1 MMKTSEVIIIGGG
14 PAGASCAWQLKKR
27 GVDFILLDKAEFPRF
42 KPCAG
47 WVTPQVLRDCEL
59 SLETYPGGITHFSS
73 FQVSIKELHFTL
85 RTNQYAVRRYELD
98 DWLLQRVS
106 ANYANHDVRSI
117 RHENGQYIIDEEYA
131 AKYLV
136 GAGGTHC
143 PVSREIFKD
152 SSAERKGSL
161 IVAMEDEFAYDYSD
175 PHCYLWF
182 LQNGLPG
189 YAWYVPKANG
199 FVNIGV
205 GGSELK
211 LKRYQD
217 SLKRHWAL
225 LVEKLTLMGLVTN
238 REYKPVGHSYYLR
251 GRSAALR
258 SGNAFLAGDAAGL
271 ATIDMGEGIG
281 PAIQSGIRA
290 AEAIH
295 SGQEYAVFTI
305 SKYSFPSLLGLRKKG
320 NSLRLL

>member
-1 MMKTSEVIIIGGG
+1 MKTTEVIIIGGG
-14 PAGASCAWQLKKR
+14 PAGASCAWHLRQR
-27 GVDFILLDKAEFPRF
+27 SVDFILLDRAEFPRV

-59 SLETYPGGITHFSS
+59 TPETYPGGITHFSS
-73 FQVSIKELHFTL
+73 FKVSIKDLHFTL
-85 RTNQYAVRRYELD
+85 RTDQYAIRRYELD
-98 DWLLQRVS
+98 NWLFQRVS
-106 ANYANHDVRSI
+106 ANYMQHDVRSI
-117 RHENGQYIIDEEYA
+117 RHENGQYIVDKEYA

-143 PVSREIFKD
+143 PVSREIFKT
-152 SSAERKGSL
+152 SKAVGRGSL
-161 IVAMEDEFAYDYSD
+161 IVAMEEEFTYNYSD
-175 PHCYLWF
+175 SRCYLWF

-189 YAWYVPKANG
+189 YAWYVPKAGG

-211 LKRYQD
+211 LQRNRD
-217 SLKRHWAL
+217 SLKRHWVL
-225 LVEKLTLMGLVTN
+225 LIQKLASMGLVTN
-238 REYKPVGHSYYLR
+238 REYKPVGHSYF
-251 GRSAALR
+251 LR
-258 SGNAFLAGDAAGL
+258 SRNPTLRNGNAFLVGDAAGL

-290 AEAIH
+290 AEAIQ

-320 NSLRLL
+320 

>member
-27 GVDFILLDKAEFPRF
+27 GVDFILLDKTEFPRF

-59 SLETYPGGITHFSS
+59 SPETYPGGITHFSN
-73 FQVSIKELHFTL
+73 FQVSIKDLHFPL
-85 RTNQYAVRRYELD
+85 RTNQYAIRRYELD

-106 ANYANHDVRSI
+106 ANYIHHEVRSI
-117 RHENGQYIIDEEYA
+117 LHENGQYVVDREYA

-143 PVSREIFKD
+143 PVSREIFKN
-152 SSAERKGSL
+152 SEASGKGSL
-161 IVAMEDEFAYDYSD
+161 IVAMEDEFAYNYSD
-175 PHCYLWF
+175 PRCYLWF

-211 LKRYQD
+211 LKRNRD
-217 SLKRHWAL
+217 SLKRHWLL
-225 LVEKLTLMGLVTN
+225 LVDKLDSMGLVTN
-238 REYKPVGHSYYLR
+238 REYKPVGHSYFLR
-251 GRSAALR
+251 GRNTALR
-258 SGNAFLAGDAAGL
+258 KGNAFLVGDAAGL

-290 AEAIH
+290 AEAIQ
-295 SGQEYAVFTI
+295 SGQEYSVSTI

-320 NSLRLL
+320 

>member
-1 MMKTSEVIIIGGG
+1 MKTTEVLIVGGG
-14 PAGASCAWQLKKR
+14 PAGASCARQLKKC
-27 GVDFILLDKAEFPRF
+27 GVNFVLLDKAEFPRF

-59 SLETYPGGITHFSS
+59 SPETYPGGITHFSS
-73 FQVSIKELHFTL
+73 FQVSITDFHFTL
-85 RTNQYAVRRYELD
+85 RTNQYAIRRVELD

-106 ANYANHDVRSI
+106 ANYVHHDVRSI
-117 RHENGQYIIDEEYA
+117 RIENGQYIVDGEYA

-143 PVSREIFKD
+143 PVSREFFKD
-152 SSAERKGSL
+152 SNADKKGSL
-161 IVAMEDEFAYDYSD
+161 IVAMEEEFASSYSD
-175 PHCYLWF
+175 PRCHLWF

-211 LKRYQD
+211 LKSNRD

-225 LVEKLTLMGLVTN
+225 LVEKLASLGLVTH
-238 REYKPVGHSYYLR
+238 REYKPVGHSYFL
-251 GRSAALR
+251 GRRNTALR
-258 SGNAFLAGDAAGL
+258 SGNAFLAGDALGL
-271 ATIDMGEGIG
+271 ATVDMGEGVG
-281 PAIQSGIRA
+281 PAIQSGIRV
-290 AEAIH
+290 AEAIQ
-295 SGQEYAVFTI
+295 SGQEYSIFKI
-305 SKYSFPSLLGLRKKG
+305 PKYSFPSLLGLRK
-320 NSLRLL
+320 